1 METKHMKLLSMIAAA
16 ASLCSCS
23 DGDDPVLTQKDWST
37 TEFFSPTDEA
47 SPTTF
52 YKPSVG
58 YVADPMPFYDPVA
71 KNFKIMYLQE

>member
-37 TEFFSPTDEA
+37 TEFFSPTDELRRPLSISRQWDM
-47 SPTTF
+47 SPTRCRFTTR
-52 YKPSVG
+52 
-58 YVADPMPFYDPVA
+58 
-71 KNFKIMYLQE
+71 